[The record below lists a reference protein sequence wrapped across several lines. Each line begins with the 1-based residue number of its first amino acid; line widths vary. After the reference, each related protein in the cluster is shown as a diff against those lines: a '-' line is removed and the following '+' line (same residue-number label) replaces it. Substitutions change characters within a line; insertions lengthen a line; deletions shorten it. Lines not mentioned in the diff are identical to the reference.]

1 MRAPI
6 PSSRDRLRRLSWP
19 VAAMALMLLVFWRPA
34 VLIAST
40 DAQLSADDGAAM
52 SQASGPPWHYGSTLA
67 RYTLILYADL
77 ECPYCKA
84 YVPALMAWIERH
96 PDIRLHWP
104 HLPLSIHEPAPSQLA
119 VLAESAGD
127 ARPEEHTSELQ
138 SLLPI
143 SYPVFCLKKKT

>member
-19 VAAMALMLLVFWRPA
+19 VAAMALMLLVFWCPA

-40 DAQLSADDGAAM
+40 AAQLSADDGAAM

-84 YVPALMAWIERH
+84 YVPALMAWIART
-96 PDIRLHWP
+96 
-104 HLPLSIHEPAPSQLA
+104 PA
-119 VLAESAGD
+119 
-127 ARPEEHTSELQ
+127 
-138 SLLPI
+138 
-143 SYPVFCLKKKT
+143 FCLQWHHLTLSMHDLAASQSALLAASA